1 MWRICKRYVLLPSLS
16 VVNNGDLVRG
26 TRCPVPSV
34 QSVVFRVWTP
44 LVHLDEARRHELQ
57 PGASDTAPRSGARS
71 PAAFQRAS
79 WPSKSRPASGDF
91 DGITVLNPEAYERIE
106 VAVNDVIPVARLLT
120 AARNQP
126 AAGN

>member
-1 MWRICKRYVLLPSLS
+1 M
-16 VVNNGDLVRG
+16 RG

-34 QSVVFRVWTP
+34 RSVVFRVRTP

-57 PGASDTAPRSGARS
+57 PGAGDTAPRSGARS
-71 PAAFQRAS
+71 PAAFQRAP
-79 WPSKSRPASGDF
+79 WPSRSRPNSGDF

-126 AAGN
+126 AAAGN